1 MTWQWSQLAWNRK
14 PDELVFTAPKGGAL
28 RAQGFQRL
36 VLTEAAASLGLR
48 ACLHTRYATPRRR

>member
-36 VLTEAAASLGLR
+36 VLTEAAASVGLGGLHPYALR
-48 ACLHTRYATPRRR
+48 HTVA

>member
-36 VLTEAAASLGLR
+36 VLTDAAASVR
-48 ACLHTRYATPRRR
+48 TSR